1 MDDDHETNIYS
12 IYDDDHH
19 SLNIGNLKDSSYL
32 FRKPLLAL
40 VIVATGLA
48 LVTMSVGRGGLVNLT
63 GSSSAFAQGE
73 QKFTAKLTGKDE
85 VPPKDTKAT
94 GDAEFNLS
102 ADGNKMTYVV
112 NVMNMDK
119 LTMAHIHSGKVGE
132 NGPPVAWLF
141 NSTTPSGPMN
151 GMLSKGNITASD
163 LVGPLKGKQM
173 SDLVKLINDGQAY
186 ANVHTEPN
194 PKGEIR
200 GQISK

>member
-1 MDDDHETNIYS
+1 MYI
-12 IYDDDHH
+12 
-19 SLNIGNLKDSSYL
+19 
-32 FRKPLLAL
+32 RKPLLAL

-48 LVTMSVGRGGLVNLT
+48 LITMSVGRGGLVTLT

-119 LTMAHIHSGKVGE
+119 VTMAHIHSGKVGE

>member
-1 MDDDHETNIYS
+1 MYI
-12 IYDDDHH
+12 
-19 SLNIGNLKDSSYL
+19 
-32 FRKPLLAL
+32 RKPLLII
-40 VIVATGLA
+40 VIVAMGVA
-48 LVTMSVGRGGLVNLT
+48 LVTMSAGRGGGLVT
-63 GSSSAFAQGE
+63 STSSSSAFAQGE
-73 QKFTAKLTGKDE
+73 QKFTAKMAGKDE
-85 VPPKDTKAT
+85 VPPKDTKANGT
-94 GDAEFNLS
+94 AEFNLS

-112 NVMNMDK
+112 NVMNIDK
-119 LTMAHIHSGKVGE
+119 VTMAHIHSGKVGE
-132 NGPPVAWLF
+132 NGPPVVWLF

-151 GMLSKGNITASD
+151 GMLSQGNITATD

>member
-1 MDDDHETNIYS
+1 
-12 IYDDDHH
+12 
-19 SLNIGNLKDSSYL
+19 
-32 FRKPLLAL
+32 LLAL

-48 LVTMSVGRGGLVNLT
+48 LVTMSAGHGGLVT
-63 GSSSAFAQGE
+63 STSSTSAFAQGE

-112 NVMNMDK
+112 NVMNIDK
-119 LTMAHIHSGKVGE
+119 VTMAHIHSGKVGE
-132 NGPPVAWLF
+132 NGPPVVWLF
-141 NSTTPSGPMN
+141 NSTTTPSGPMN

-163 LVGPLKGKQM
+163 LVGPLKGKQI
-173 SDLVKLINDGQAY
+173 SDLVKLVNDGQAY

>member
-1 MDDDHETNIYS
+1 MYI
-12 IYDDDHH
+12 
-19 SLNIGNLKDSSYL
+19 
-32 FRKPLLAL
+32 RKPLLAL
-40 VIVATGLA
+40 VIIVAIGLA
-48 LVTMSVGRGGLVNLT
+48 LVTISAGRSGLVT
-63 GSSSAFAQGE
+63 STSTSSAFAQGE

-94 GDAEFNLS
+94 GNAEFNLS

-112 NVMNMDK
+112 NVMNIDK
-119 LTMAHIHSGKVGE
+119 VTMAHIHSGKVGE
-132 NGPPVAWLF
+132 NGPPVVWLF